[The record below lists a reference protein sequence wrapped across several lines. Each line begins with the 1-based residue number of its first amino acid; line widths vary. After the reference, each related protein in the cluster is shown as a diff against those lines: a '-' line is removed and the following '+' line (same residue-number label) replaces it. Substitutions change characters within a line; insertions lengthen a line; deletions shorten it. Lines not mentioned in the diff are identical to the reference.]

1 VVEQAQ
7 DREQRLKSAMA
18 LGASLLEVLET
29 FESTLR
35 QLHPPRIPELQMYLR
50 GPSERLRRALE
61 NFEEVIAADPEES
74 FRGFEQ
80 RLCDGARAGLR
91 ATRLFAEAGRAGEG
105 IGQILGAMQQHCVAQ
120 EAVFSLRRSLRPFSQ
135 FFLEP
140 FARDRRE
147 ELDPESSSVSTGA
160 GLGIQDARNARELR
174 GGFSLYVPESYQGQA
189 WPLVVALHGG
199 SGHGADFLWTWLREA
214 RSRQFLL
221 LAPTAQGSTW
231 SFQGPDV
238 DAYALSSML
247 AFVQERWKVD
257 SDRILLTGLSDGATY
272 SLLCGLQEGMP
283 FTAMAP
289 VSGVLHPANFE
300 NGNLDRAAGRRIY
313 LVHGVLDWMFPI
325 ESARVA
331 AEELA
336 SRGADLVFREIDDLS
351 HTYPREQNAKIL
363 DWFLASSG

>member
-1 VVEQAQ
+1 ME
-7 DREQRLKSAMA
+7 
-18 LGASLLEVLET
+18 G
-29 FESTLR
+29 
-35 QLHPPRIPELQMYLR
+35 
-50 GPSERLRRALE
+50 
-61 NFEEVIAADPEES
+61 FEEVIAAGAPEES

-91 ATRLFAEAGRAGEG
+91 ATQLFAEAGRAAEG
-105 IGQILGAMQQHCVAQ
+105 IGKILNAMQQHCIAQ
-120 EAVFSLRRSLRPFSQ
+120 EAAFSLRRSLRPFSQ

-140 FARDRRE
+140 FARDRWE
-147 ELDPESSSVSTGA
+147 ELDPESTSGSTGA
-160 GLGIQDARNARELR
+160 GLGIQNARNARELR
-174 GGFSLYVPESYQGQA
+174 GGFSLYVPESYQGEA

-238 DAYALSSML
+238 DSHALSSML
-247 AFVQERWKVD
+247 AFVQERWNVD
-257 SDRILLTGLSDGATY
+257 SDHILLTGLSDGATY

-289 VSGVLHPANFE
+289 VSGVLHPANFG
-300 NGNLDRAAGRRIY
+300 NGNLNRAAGRRIY
-313 LVHGVLDWMFPI
+313 LVHGVHDWMFSI
-325 ESARVA
+325 ESARMA
-331 AEELA
+331 AEELVG
-336 SRGADLVFREIDDLS
+336 RGADLVFREIDDLS
-351 HTYPREQNAKIL
+351 HTYPREQNAEIL

>member
-1 VVEQAQ
+1 
-7 DREQRLKSAMA
+7 MA

-29 FESTLR
+29 FEGTLR
-35 QLHPPRIPELQMYLR
+35 QLHPPRIPELQIHLR
-50 GPSERLRRALE
+50 GPSGRLRGALE
-61 NFEEVIAADPEES
+61 GFEEVITAGAPEEI

-91 ATRLFAEAGRAGEG
+91 ATQLFAEAGRAAEG
-105 IGQILGAMQQHCVAQ
+105 IGQILNAMQQHCIAQ
-120 EAVFSLRRSLRPFSQ
+120 EAAFSLRRSLRPFSQ

-140 FARDRRE
+140 FARDRWE
-147 ELDPESSSVSTGA
+147 ELDPESTSGSTGA
-160 GLGIQDARNARELR
+160 GLGIQNARNGRELR
-174 GGFSLYVPESYQGQA
+174 GGFSLYVPESYQGEA

-238 DAYALSSML
+238 DSHALLSML
-247 AFVQERWKVD
+247 TFVQERWNVD
-257 SDRILLTGLSDGATY
+257 SDHILLTGLSDGATY

-289 VSGVLHPANFE
+289 VSGVLHPANFG
-300 NGNLDRAAGRRIY
+300 NGNLKRAAGRRIY
-313 LVHGVLDWMFPI
+313 LVHGVRDWMFPI
-325 ESARVA
+325 ESARMA
-331 AEELA
+331 AEELVG
-336 SRGADLVFREIDDLS
+336 RGADLVFREVDDLS
-351 HTYPREQNAKIL
+351 HTYPREQNAEIL